1 MLLMTQKKKKKKNTI
16 VGIGDTLYYQW
27 QQQKD

>member
-1 MLLMTQKKKKKKNTI
+1 MLLMTQKKKKNTI